1 MRFLFLLS
9 SLCCLFYASAQE
21 GVYQSL
27 LLDKSLTENAD
38 AVVRLDQMD
47 VNVISQ
53 SQMTYTAK
61 KVVTVLSKSGREHA
75 RTVIGYDKETKIKK
89 LEVFVYDRLG
99 KEIEHIKKK
108 DFQDVSA
115 ADGFS
120 LYIDDRLLYYD
131 YKPSQ
136 YPYTLS
142 FTYEIE
148 TTDTGVL
155 RPWYFQSSYMT
166 SVEKSRY
173 SLKYSSNALKPVVKE
188 VNLASLNVVKSDET
202 GHLTYITDNIP
213 AIKPESLSPGL
224 AKIVPK
230 LLLRLPNF
238 HYKGHNAKVDD
249 WKQLGTWI
257 DRELLQGRTNLPE
270 ATMNKVK
277 GLVEGV
283 TDDLEKAKIVYKYV
297 QDNTRYIS
305 VQIGIGGFQPIS
317 AIDVDRVK
325 YGDCKGLSNYTK
337 ALLEV
342 VGVPAYYTVI
352 EAGNDKVDFDT
363 EFADLRQGN
372 HAILA
377 IPYKDSYYWIDCT
390 SQVHPFGFVGD
401 FTDDRK
407 ALVVTPNGG
416 EIVKTVAYLNEQNS
430 QLTKATYMLTSQGSI
445 SGEASIATQGVQYD
459 NRFRLETQNREDV
472 IDHYKEYWDNIN
484 NLTIGNYVFENDRDA
499 VIFKETVAFEA
510 VNYASIS
517 GERILF
523 GINALNKNSY
533 VPERYRNRK
542 QPFEIQRGFLDE
554 DDFLIQLPEGFT
566 IEALPKDQETDTEF
580 GRYTISISHD
590 SEANTLAYKRSL
602 LVKKGSYAKE
612 KYNLY
617 RDFRKQVARGD
628 KSQVVLIKNNP

>member
-1 MRFLFLLS
+1 MS
-9 SLCCLFYASAQE
+9 SAQE
-21 GVYQSL
+21 DVYQSL
-27 LLDKSLTENAD
+27 LLDKYLTDNAN
-38 AVVRLDQMD
+38 AVIRLDQME
-47 VNVISQ
+47 VNIISQ
-53 SQMTYTAK
+53 SQMTYTARK
-61 KVVTVLSKSGREHA
+61 AVTVLNKSGRQQA
-75 RTVIGYDKETKIKK
+75 RTVVGYDKETKIKK
-89 LEVFVYDRLG
+89 LEAFVYDKLG

-131 YKPSQ
+131 YKPSE
-136 YPYTLS
+136 YPYTLE
-142 FTYEIE
+142 FVYEIE
-148 TTDTGVL
+148 TTDTGAL
-155 RPWYFQSSYMT
+155 RPWYFQSSYKT
-166 SVEKSRY
+166 SIEKSRY
-173 SLKYSSNALKPVVKE
+173 SLNYSSKALKPVVKE
-188 VNLASLNVVKSDET
+188 VNLSTLEVVKSNET
-202 GHLTYITDNIP
+202 GRLTYSTNNIP
-213 AIKPESLSPGL
+213 ALKQESLSPGL
-224 AKIVPK
+224 SKIVPK

-238 HYKGHNAKVDD
+238 HYKGHDAAVDD

-257 DRELLQGRTNLPE
+257 DKQLLQGRTSLPKG
-270 ATMNKVK
+270 TMNTAKA
-277 GLVEGV
+277 LVQGV
-283 TDDLEKAKIVYKYV
+283 TDDLEKAKIIYKYV

-337 ALLEV
+337 ALLETI
-342 VGVPAYYTVI
+342 GVAAYYTVI
-352 EAGNDKVDFDT
+352 EAGNNKVDFDT
-363 EFADLRQGN
+363 DFADLRQGN

-377 IPYKDSYYWIDCT
+377 IPYKGTYYWIDCT

-407 ALVVTPNGG
+407 ALVVTPDGG

-430 QLTKATYMLTSQGSI
+430 QVTKAEYKLTAEGGI
-445 SGEASIATQGVQYD
+445 AGEANIATQGVQYD
-459 NRFRLETQNREDV
+459 NRFHLESQNREDV

-484 NLTIGNYVFENDRDA
+484 NLKIVNYTFDNDRDE
-499 VIFKETVAFEA
+499 VVFKEVVAFEA

-517 GERILF
+517 GDRILF

-542 QPFEIQRGFLDE
+542 QSFEIQRGFLDE
-554 DDFLIQLPEGFT
+554 DEFLVQLPEGYT

-580 GRYTISISHD
+580 GRYAISVFHD
-590 SEANTLAYKRSL
+590 SSTNTLAYKRSL
-602 LVKKGSYAKE
+602 LVKAGTYSKE

-617 RDFRKQVARGD
+617 RDYRKQVARGD
-628 KSQVVLIKNNP
+628 KSQVVLVKTNP

>member
-9 SLCCLFYASAQE
+9 SLCCLFSSSAQE

-27 LLDKSLTENAD
+27 LLDKTLTENAD
-38 AVVRLDQMD
+38 AIVRLDQME
-47 VNVISQ
+47 VNIVSQ
-53 SQMTYTAK
+53 DQMTYSAK
-61 KVVTVLSKSGREHA
+61 KVVTVLNKSGRKYA
-75 RTVIGYDKETKIKK
+75 RTVVGYDKETKIKK
-89 LEVFVYDRLG
+89 LEAFVYDKLG
-99 KEIEHIKKK
+99 KEVEHIKKK
-108 DFQDVSA
+108 DFEDVSA

-136 YPYTLS
+136 YPYTLE
-142 FTYEIE
+142 FIYEIE
-148 TTDTGVL
+148 TTDTGAL

-166 SVEKSRY
+166 SIEKSRY

-188 VNLASLNVVKSDET
+188 VNLAALEIVKSDET
-202 GHLTYITDNIP
+202 GHLSYSVDNIP
-213 AIKPESLSPGL
+213 AFKPESLSPGL
-224 AKIVPK
+224 GKIVPK

-238 HYKGHNAKVDD
+238 HYKGHNAAVDD
-249 WKQLGTWI
+249 WKQLGAWM
-257 DRELLQGRTNLPE
+257 DRELLQGRTSLPE
-270 ATMNKVK
+270 ATMNKAK
-277 GLVEGV
+277 KLVEGV
-283 TDDLEKAKIVYKYV
+283 SDDLEKAKIIYKYV

-305 VQIGIGGFQPIS
+305 VQIGIGGFQPIR

-342 VGVPAYYTVI
+342 VDVAAYYTVI
-352 EAGNDKVDFDT
+352 EAGNNKVDFDT

-377 IPYKDSYYWIDCT
+377 IPYKNTYYWIDCT

-401 FTDDRK
+401 FTDDRM
-407 ALVVTPNGG
+407 ALVVTPEGG
-416 EIVKTVAYLNEQNS
+416 EIVKTVAYLNEQNL
-430 QLTKATYMLTSQGSI
+430 QLTKAEYALTAQGGI
-445 SGEASIATQGVQYD
+445 SGEARIATEGVQYD

-472 IDHYKEYWDNIN
+472 VDHYKEYWDNIN
-484 NLTIGNYVFENDRDA
+484 NLTIGNYAFENDRDA
-499 VIFKETVAFEA
+499 VVFKETVAFEA

-517 GERILF
+517 GDRILF
-523 GINALNKNSY
+523 GVNALNKNSY
-533 VPERYRNRK
+533 IPNRYRNRK

-554 DDFLIQLPEGFT
+554 DAFLVQLPEGYA
-566 IEALPKDQETDTEF
+566 IEALPKNQETDTEF
-580 GRYTISISHD
+580 GRYAISISHD
-590 SEANTLAYKRSL
+590 AESNTLAYKRSL
-602 LVKKGSYAKE
+602 LVRKGAYSKE

-628 KSQVVLIKNNP
+628 KSQVVLIKK